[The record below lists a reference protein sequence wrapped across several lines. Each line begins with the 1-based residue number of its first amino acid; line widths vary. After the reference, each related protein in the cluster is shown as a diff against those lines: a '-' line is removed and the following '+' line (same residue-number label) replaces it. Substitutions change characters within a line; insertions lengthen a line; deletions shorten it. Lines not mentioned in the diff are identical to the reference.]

1 MQALKDEI
9 EELKSQKA
17 AVDANSHSDE
27 EEKNKQA
34 ERVKALE
41 ESIRKHRDQLTK
53 THNEFRLRWANA
65 TSEKKTMEAEKQV
78 LENTVSDLRNQI
90 QVLTT
95 DLGGQLDIL
104 RREKATL
111 EQSLEV
117 EKIAKGPNLGS
128 GQDSIIVS
136 NSFLVK

>member
-78 LENTVSDLRNQI
+78 LENTVSTCVTRS
-90 QVLTT
+90 
-95 DLGGQLDIL
+95 
-104 RREKATL
+104 KC
-111 EQSLEV
+111 
-117 EKIAKGPNLGS
+117 
-128 GQDSIIVS
+128 
-136 NSFLVK
+136 